1 MSSGLGPSRIPAAP
15 SPRWNRLAELGRAF
29 GAEAVT
35 ELGAGTFLQD
45 EAGQEAV
52 DPGFLGPTSARV
64 GRKSRKTLP

>member
-1 MSSGLGPSRIPAAP
+1 
-15 SPRWNRLAELGRAF
+15 LGRAF

-52 DPGFLGPTSARV
+52 DPGFLGPTSARA